1 MCSFFII
8 FVAVKRMPMTAYT
21 KFKEY
26 IWLVNTIHQAKR
38 ITFAEINKQ
47 WLNTEM
53 SGGVEMART
62 TFYRHKCAIED
73 IFGIYIDCDKKNGS
87 EYFIGNDY
95 VLQDNSVQN
104 WMLSTLSV
112 SSLLAESMSLNE
124 RILLENIPS
133 GDEKLK
139 MLIKAMKES
148 KKVSITYR
156 RYGGHATRTFD
167 LEPYCVKLFGQRWYL
182 LGRFADQGMATFS
195 VDRMLDIK
203 ISNDKFKLEEDFDVA
218 SYFSDCFGVM
228 LDENSKP
235 QKVLIRAYGYEP
247 YYLRD
252 LPLHHSQREIKA
264 TDEYSDFELKLK
276 ITSDFKSKLLSRGEW
291 IEILEPKALAEE
303 IIDWHRKAIE
313 RYKK

>member
-1 MCSFFII
+1 
-8 FVAVKRMPMTAYT
+8 MTVPVL
-21 KFKEY
+21 FREY
-26 IWLVNTIHQAKR
+26 IWLVNTIYKARK
-38 ITFAEINKQ
+38 ISLSEINEK
-47 WLNTEM
+47 WIETDY
-53 SGGVEMART
+53 SGGVEFSRT
-62 TFYRHKCAIED
+62 TFHRHKIAIED
-73 IFGIYIDCDKKNGS
+73 MFGIYIECDRKNGFK
-87 EYFIGNDY
+87 YYIGNEY
-95 VLQDNSVQN
+95 VLQENSVQN

-133 GDEKLK
+133 GGENLK

-148 KKVSITYR
+148 KKISITYR

-167 LEPYCVKLFGQRWYL
+167 LEPYCLKLFGQRWYL
-182 LGRFADQGMATFS
+182 LGRFADRGMATFS
-195 VDRMLDIK
+195 IDRMLEIK
-203 ISNDKFKLEEDFDVA
+203 VSNEKFKFDEDFDAA

-235 QKVLIRAYGYEP
+235 EKVVIRAYGFEP

-252 LPLHHSQREIKA
+252 LPLHHSQRVIQSTE
-264 TDEYSDFELKLK
+264 EYSDFELRLK
-276 ITSDFKSKLLSRGEW
+276 ITSDFKTKLLSRGEW

-303 IIDWHRKAIE
+303 IIEWHQKSID